1 MENISNLPN
10 NFRQIIF
17 PGRVVDNIDP
27 LNLGRVRVF
36 PENQNTQNKER
47 SIEGFDENS
56 PTPEKNGPWSP
67 KDPFIFLPLLPY
79 YINTVPNID
88 EYVHIIY
95 SNPSILEGPNKFYIQ
110 GPFSSPTTT
119 DGENI
124 ESAKTNLTA
133 GARNKSFQNLKDPRT
148 KQYNNKKNQGVYP
161 EPGDNSLV
169 GRGTADIIVKR
180 DTTLLRAGKNKKYRR
195 GQIPEVDTKRAF
207 TQLTKFDTSKSFGQP
222 EKITKVIQQ
231 NKFVKLLV
239 EYDILNPENTQNA
252 FTGSIYL
259 YGLKELPI
267 TNTQN
272 LDFQSNLEDAKTT
285 FITFQNFQAKTST
298 EVIKLINDF
307 ISNLFKGNLKN
318 VGGTSSDS
326 NNGRDLLVSNRFPF
340 YFRPSPRF
348 LKYVTSFGEDPTNV
362 NVSQLTT
369 ISTIMNSIRL
379 FETDITKGYSLVYDS
394 TGKSEVPFK
403 KETEVLIPE
412 QVNKIDETVNI
423 MGANTLYLL
432 SHKTTIPGKRQIV
445 LGDETVYGIDIDT
458 IQNII
463 EPNTSSMV
471 RGEELMELINLIV
484 KFLITHAHP
493 YPGMPPVPVSQDGT
507 KADDILKQI
516 LEANQTILNQYIK
529 LN

>member
-1 MENISNLPN
+1 MDINDLPQ
-10 NFRQIIF
+10 NFRQIIY
-17 PGRVVDNIDP
+17 PGRVVDNVDP
-27 LNLGRVRVF
+27 LNLGRIRVY
-36 PENQNTQNKER
+36 PEQQNTQNKER

-79 YINTVPNID
+79 FINPVPRVN

-95 SNPSILEGPNKFYIQ
+95 SNPSKLEGPNKFYIQ

-119 DGENI
+119 NLENI

-133 GARNKSFQNLKDPRT
+133 GVRNKPFQNLKDAKT
-148 KQYNNKKNQGVYP
+148 KEYNNKKNQGVYP
-161 EPGDNSLV
+161 EPGDNALV
-169 GRGTADIIVKR
+169 GRGTSDVIVKENS
-180 DTTLLRAGKNKKYRR
+180 TLLRAGRNKKYKR
-195 GQIPEVDTKRAF
+195 GQIPEVDPSRAF
-207 TQLTKFDTSKSFGQP
+207 VQLSKFDTSKSFGTP
-222 EKITKVIQQ
+222 EKITKIVKQ

-259 YGLKELPI
+259 YGLKELPE
-267 TNTQN
+267 TNTEN
-272 LDFQSNLEDAKTT
+272 LDFKTDLENAKTQ
-285 FITFQNFQAKTST
+285 FITFQNFQAKTIPQ
-298 EVIKLINDF
+298 VIKLINDF
-307 ISNLFKGNLKN
+307 ISGVFKGNLKN
-318 VGGTSSDS
+318 VGGTNTDS

-340 YFRPSPRF
+340 YFRPTNRF
-348 LKYVTSFGEDPTNV
+348 LSYVTEYGNLNQTNILSIT
-362 NVSQLTT
+362 N
-369 ISTIMNSIRL
+369 ISAVMNSVKL
-379 FETDITKGYSLVYDS
+379 FETDLTPGYGLVYDS
-394 TGKSEVPFK
+394 SGKSQVPFK
-403 KETEVLIPE
+403 KEVEILIPE
-412 QVNKIDETVNI
+412 QVNQIDETVNI
-423 MGANTLYLL
+423 IGANTLYLL
-432 SHKTTIPGKRQIV
+432 SHRTTIPGKRKIT

-458 IQNII
+458 IQDLI

-471 RGEELMELINLIV
+471 RGEELLELINLIV
-484 KFLITHAHP
+484 KFLITHVHP